1 MADIIVVNDKS
12 ELYNVINQKKTEG
25 YLETEL
31 AVISKSKLH
40 LDDLHNS
47 QISMIATSGSFSDR
61 MSRLLTGED
70 GEEAVL
76 SRYNL
81 TEDELESHKN
91 DILNDKLLL
100 VANRDRSSHDEVEEN
115 NSAYEEID
123 ITHYAAESK
132 GPKS

>member
-1 MADIIVVNDKS
+1 MAEITVVDDKS
-12 ELYNVINQKKTEG
+12 ELYNVINQKKSEG

>member
-1 MADIIVVNDKS
+1 MAEITVVNDKS
-12 ELYNVINQKKTEG
+12 ELYIVINQKKSYG
-25 YLETEL
+25 YFETEL
-31 AVISKSKLH
+31 SGISISK
-40 LDDLHNS
+40 LDLYDLHNS

>member
-1 MADIIVVNDKS
+1 MTYTK
-12 ELYNVINQKKTEG
+12 
-25 YLETEL
+25 
-31 AVISKSKLH
+31 
-40 LDDLHNS
+40 S

>member
-1 MADIIVVNDKS
+1 MAEITVVNDKS
-12 ELYNVINQKKTEG
+12 ELYNVINQKKSEG

-123 ITHYAAESK
+123 ITHYVS
-132 GPKS
+132 

>member
-1 MADIIVVNDKS
+1 MAEITVVNDKS
-12 ELYNVINQKKTEG
+12 ELYNVINQKKSEG

-100 VANRDRSSHDEVEEN
+100 GANRDRSSHDEVEEN

>member
-1 MADIIVVNDKS
+1 
-12 ELYNVINQKKTEG
+12 
-25 YLETEL
+25 
-31 AVISKSKLH
+31 
-40 LDDLHNS
+40 
-47 QISMIATSGSFSDR
+47 MIATSGSFSDR

-123 ITHYAAESK
+123 ITHYVAESK

>member
-1 MADIIVVNDKS
+1 MAEITVVNDKS
-12 ELYNVINQKKTEG
+12 ELYNVINQKKSEG

-100 VANRDRSSHDEVEEN
+100 VTNRDRSSHDEVEEN

>member
-1 MADIIVVNDKS
+1 MAEITVVNDKS
-12 ELYNVINQKKTEG
+12 ELYNVINQKKSEG

-123 ITHYAAESK
+123 ITHYAVESK

>member
-1 MADIIVVNDKS
+1 MAEITVVNDKS
-12 ELYNVINQKKTEG
+12 ELYNVINQKKSEG

-81 TEDELESHKN
+81 TEDELESHK
-91 DILNDKLLL
+91 
-100 VANRDRSSHDEVEEN
+100 
-115 NSAYEEID
+115 
-123 ITHYAAESK
+123 TTF
-132 GPKS
+132 

>member
-1 MADIIVVNDKS
+1 MAEITVVNDKS
-12 ELYNVINQKKTEG
+12 ELYNVINQKKSEG

-115 NSAYEEID
+115 NSAYEERD